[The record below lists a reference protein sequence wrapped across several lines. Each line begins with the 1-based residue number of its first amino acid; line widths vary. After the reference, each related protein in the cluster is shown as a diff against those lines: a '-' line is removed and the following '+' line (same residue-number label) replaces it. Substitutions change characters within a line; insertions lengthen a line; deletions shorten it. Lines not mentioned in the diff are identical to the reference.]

1 MNQRIVVIAGSI
13 LLLMGCGT
21 SLYLLVAV
29 TNAYIQGIFSTLV
42 TDTPTNH
49 FESFKCPLL
58 LGRKETNKVSV
69 SITNPSSD
77 SLEYSIQM
85 ATDGF
90 RVDLPARE
98 QTVVLPGHQTT
109 TLVWTVT
116 AVKAGN
122 QAIAVQALS
131 NKDSALPGPF
141 HLWPTSFRE
150 GCGILVIDSP
160 WTGMQVALLGLTG
173 TLVGAGVTS
182 TWLYARIRGR
192 RRNTRVK
199 AVAGGSRDR

>member
-1 MNQRIVVIAGSI
+1 MVVIASSI
-13 LLLMGCGT
+13 LLLVGCGT

-29 TNAYIQGIFSTLV
+29 TNAHVQGIFSTLV

-150 GCGILVIDSP
+150 GCGILVIEMP
-160 WTGMQVALLGLTG
+160 LTG
-173 TLVGAGVTS
+173 AQAMWLSGISALAGTS
-182 TWLYARIRGR
+182 ITFSWLPR
-192 RRNTRVK
+192 RLSRRAKSSGLQHKSN
-199 AVAGGSRDR
+199 AEVA